1 MDIYR
6 FINSADIAAHLKSIG
21 YHFSALESAWLIWQS
36 NTASMKERHEAWLA
50 LIDKFPDC
58 SIEKSIRH
66 PYWESLHQMLRDY
79 MALEEKL
86 RAILVEQDIGAA
98 YIYDEY
104 GPTLNG
110 EKKEWYGGCI
120 CKDFWGAALYAIERE
135 ETLPYRIR
143 KRWFG
148 EETSITGYYD
158 ENQNLLRIEQNLDSR
173 KLSDREQ
180 ELWWG
185 TFSEMYFDF
194 PIPFKKGDLVQ
205 NTQTKEPFVLMDT
218 SLWQRLQAADP
229 NHCGKPRHPG
239 RDMYAFGY
247 SYDEKNRFLWD
258 GYMTD
263 CMDLEYCT
271 EPLVGHSR
279 ILEAYSCFEKGWID
293 AWTLL
298 KLFRMY
304 ECEAVADKNYRQLK
318 GFGAVK

>member
-6 FINSADIAAHLKSIG
+6 FINSTDIATHLKSIE
-21 YHFSALESAWLIWQS
+21 YQFSALESAWLIWQS
-36 NTASMKERHEAWLA
+36 NTAAMKERHEAWLA

-58 SIEKSIRH
+58 SIEKSIRYPH
-66 PYWESLHQMLRDY
+66 WESLHQMLRDY

-104 GPTLNG
+104 GPILNG
-110 EKKEWYGGCI
+110 EKNAWYGGYI
-120 CKDFWGAALYAIERE
+120 SKDFWGAALYAIERE
-135 ETLPYRIR
+135 ETFPHRIR

-148 EETSITGYYD
+148 EETSITAYYD
-158 ENQNLLRIEQNLDSR
+158 ENQNLLRIEQDLDSR
-173 KLSDREQ
+173 KLSEREQ

-247 SYDEKNRFLWD
+247 SYDEKDRFLYND
-258 GYMTD
+258 YMCNYLD
-263 CMDLEYCT
+263 IEYCKL
-271 EPLVGHSR
+271 PLSGGEK
-279 ILEAYSCFEKGWID
+279 ILEAYSRFVKGEIT

-298 KLFRMY
+298 KFSRMY
-304 ECEAVADKNYRQLK
+304 QCEEIAELDRRCLK
-318 GFGAVK
+318 SFGAVR